1 MLKWLQN
8 RGYTTN
14 YIVLWVYTNIQKL
27 LLYGNLYKQ
36 LFHSQKSL
44 TARDLGCGKCAQ

>member
-14 YIVLWVYTNIQKL
+14 YIVLWIYTNIQKL
-27 LLYGNLYKQ
+27 LLYDNLYKQ
-36 LFHSQKSL
+36 LFHY
-44 TARDLGCGKCAQ
+44 RNH